1 MVTDASPVSTNMGT
15 DGRVRLLVSEESEL
29 RQKNQ
34 ITVPRQIARSL
45 GLEQGDRLL
54 FEIREG
60 EPNEVHMRR
69 LRENYTGVLA
79 GVYGS
84 SEEAARYLRE
94 EREAWAD

>member
-1 MVTDASPVSTNMGT
+1 MVADASPGSPSAEV
-15 DGRVRLLVSEESEL
+15 DRRARPLVSEESEL

-45 GLEQGDRLL
+45 GLEPGDRLL

-60 EPNEVHMRR
+60 EPNEVHVRR
-69 LRENYTGVLA
+69 LRENYAGALA

-84 SEEAARYLRE
+84 PEDAARYLRE
-94 EREAWAD
+94 EREAWAH